1 MERSNMTKTQ
11 VNALAADIGQVSPI
25 PFSTSLQNR
34 MWPICDTL
42 SRRVFAIAPATNVE
56 GMRTRQ
62 QELADASEALF
73 TAAQEGGRD
82 LTDDELAQIEGN
94 AAEAERLGRQILARE
109 RVDQLSAGTGRRT
122 APDGAGGAGGGTGV
136 RAVPATARTDPRT
149 CGFRHLGEFAAC
161 VFAAAAQGD
170 RGAEGRLM
178 AMGEGTGEDGGF
190 LVPPEFREGIMKVVE
205 GEDSLLSRC
214 DGSTTVRNSVVQNI
228 DENTPWGTSGIQ
240 VYWEG
245 EGQAATS
252 TGLKPG
258 QTTLRLNKLFARV
271 DVTDELL
278 EDAPQLDNYLRVK
291 TPEVM
296 TSVINLAIISGS
308 GVGKPQGFMGSNALV
323 TVDKEISQPAD
334 SVYHHNIVHMWE
346 RMYAPCRA
354 RAIWLINQDVE
365 SQFELMS
372 FRDGSAFPVPIYIP
386 VNGLS
391 GTPYSTLKGRPIIPV
406 QGMESLGDLGDIALV
421 DLTMYRII
429 TKTGGA
435 RVDTSI
441 HLKFDTDETVYRFI
455 FRLAGAPWWSKP
467 IQPRVGGNTLSAF
480 VALASRE

>member
-1 MERSNMTKTQ
+1 MKHHQ
-11 VNALAADIGQVSPI
+11 VNALAADIGRVSAV
-25 PFSTSLQNR
+25 PFKAPREWFPDHWL
-34 MWPICDTL
+34 PPLGAVLADAG
-42 SRRVFAIAPATNVE
+42 RVNIEA
-56 GMRTRQ
+56 MRARQ
-62 QELADASEALF
+62 QELAAASEALF
-73 TAAQEGGRD
+73 TAADDAGRD
-82 LTDDELAQIEGN
+82 LTEDEIAQVN
-94 AAEAERLGRQILARE
+94 ANAGEAERLATQIQARE
-109 RVDQLSAGTGRRT
+109 RVDALAAGTGRRT
-122 APDGAGGAGGGTGV
+122 SPDGGTGGAGGAGGV
-136 RAVPATARTDPRT
+136 RTVSAAVRVDPRT
-149 CGFRHLGEFAAC
+149 CGFRHLGDFAAC

-170 RGAEGRLM
+170 RGAEGRLL

-190 LVPPEFREGIMKVVE
+190 LVPPEFREGIMKIVE
-205 GEDSLLSRC
+205 GEDSLLSRT
-214 DGSTTVRNSVVQNI
+214 DGSTTMRNSVVQNI
-228 DENTPWGTSGIQ
+228 DENAPWGTSGIQ

-245 EGQAATS
+245 EGQAAGA
-252 TGLKPG
+252 TGAKPG

-308 GVGKPQGFMGSNALV
+308 GVGKPQGFMNSNALI
-323 TVDKEISQPAD
+323 TVPKEISQPAD
-334 SVYHHNIVHMWE
+334 SVFHHNIVHMWE

-354 RAIWLINQDVE
+354 RSVWLINQDVE
-365 SQFELMS
+365 GQFELMS
-372 FRDGSAFPVPIYIP
+372 FRDGTAFPVPIYLP

-391 GTPYSTLKGRPIIPV
+391 AGGYSTLKGRPIIPV
-406 QGMESLGDLGDIALV
+406 QGMQSLGDLGDIALV
-421 DLTMYRII
+421 DLTMYRTI

-467 IQPRVGGNTLSAF
+467 IQPQFGANTLSAF